1 VAKAAKSCMKKIS
14 TGGFG
19 VIDLEKLHE
28 QKSRFAF
35 FARQLMYPEKLD
47 FHPDVWTEALTAG
60 HPAYPSLQKYWHL
73 MQKYS
78 FEQIEE
84 MYVQTFDFQ
93 KDTTLY
99 MTFYKYEDSRE
110 RGALLVR
117 LKQAY
122 ELFGLAIEGTELSDY
137 LPLMCEFLYAAPW
150 QGHEQQAAS
159 SLDLMLAV
167 MEDGTYHL
175 LNSLEK
181 ADSPYF
187 HLIQGLRE
195 TFKACVIQEAPGT

>member
-1 VAKAAKSCMKKIS
+1 
-14 TGGFG
+14 
-19 VIDLEKLHE
+19 
-28 QKSRFAF
+28 
-35 FARQLMYPEKLD
+35 MYPEKLD

-60 HPAYPSLQKYWHL
+60 HPAHPSLQKYWHL
-73 MQKYS
+73 MQNYS

-84 MYVQTFDFQ
+84 MYVKTFDFQ

-159 SLDLMLAV
+159 GLDLMLAV

-175 LNSLEK
+175 LNALEK

-187 HLIQGLRE
+187 HLIKGLRE
-195 TFKACVIQEAPGT
+195 TFKVCVIQEAPGT